1 MPPVSLLSVLA
12 GVVFGPQIEHGQ
24 LTLTVTPAPAV
35 WRLPL
40 SSTARHLTVVDGLPW
55 AVHVYDQLVVPLA
68 SCQVVPPSVETSTPA
83 TEPPPVSVAVPV
95 SVTCVPS
102 ATVAGG
108 LVIADVGAV
117 ESVDGDAVTR
127 PVWSVVGWAA
137 RSASTLTVACCM
149 FTSGVAFGLKSSS
162 PHAHC
167 TVPAPKTRAP
177 PAARYIV
184 RLCVAVPPNCVVLP

>member
-1 MPPVSLLSVLA
+1 MPPVSLLSVFA

-24 LTLTVTPAPAV
+24 VMPTVTPAPGV

-40 SSTARHLTVVDGLPW
+40 SSTARHSIVVDGLPC

-68 SCQVVPPSVETSTPA
+68 SCQVVPPSVETSPPA
-83 TEPPPVSVAVPV
+83 TVPPPVSVAVPV
-95 SVTCVPS
+95 SVTCAPS

-108 LVIADVGAV
+108 FVIVDVGAV
-117 ESVDGDAVTR
+117 ESGGGGAGTR
-127 PVWSVVGWAA
+127 AGCRVLAWGA
-137 RSASTLTVACCM
+137 RSARTLTVACCM
-149 FTSGVAFGLKSSS
+149 LRSGVAFALKSSR

-177 PAARYIV
+177 LGARYIV
-184 RLCVAVPPNCVVLP
+184 RLCVA

>member
-1 MPPVSLLSVLA
+1 MPPVSLLSVFA

-24 LTLTVTPAPAV
+24 VMSTVTPAPGV
-35 WRLPL
+35 CRLPL
-40 SSTARHLTVVDGLPW
+40 SSTARHLIVVDGLPW

-83 TEPPPVSVAVPV
+83 TDPPPVSVAVPV
-95 SVTCVPS
+95 SVTFAPS

-108 LVIADVGAV
+108 FVIVDVGAV
-117 ESVDGDAVTR
+117 ESVDGDAATR
-127 PVWSVVGWAA
+127 PVCSVVGWAA
-137 RSASTLTVACCM
+137 RSARTLTVACCM
-149 FTSGVAFGLKSSS
+149 LRSGVAFALKSSR

-177 PAARYIV
+177 LGARYIV